1 MRRFPLSSV
10 VESDIPG
17 LIPRMRGKL
26 SQMRGIFY
34 ASSILSSPLSSKYAA
49 AALATETKLAFERNG
64 EPHRSKSVPPTARLF
79 KKENTFRDTVGYQLR
94 T

>member
-49 AALATETKLAFERNG
+49 AALATETKLAFRAKRG
-64 EPHRSKSVPPTARLF
+64 TA
-79 KKENTFRDTVGYQLR
+79 
-94 T
+94 